1 MLRFALSE
9 NLYICDLTLDL
20 SKLSMVEQIIMR
32 SGSNTLNGFNFDHI
46 VPASGA
52 DFQEQIKSCMQQ
64 LNAFMHQE
72 EDQHL
77 FITQQT
83 FFISAHSRD
92 EYETRSAIIKD
103 QLSELCGSNLPA
115 TSIVAQSPSGNR
127 DVVLEL
133 ICTKDAE
140 DKKVSYKSLSGLHY
154 TVIEYQGYKTLHCAG
169 LMGEVSDT
177 ITEASERAFNMALS
191 ILGKEGL
198 SIRNIIRQWNYIEQ
212 IALVKDHEGSPQNYQ
227 DFNDVRARYYDQVQ
241 FDQGY
246 PAATGIGQDT
256 GGVIIGFI
264 AVSDSENIRIKPIAN
279 PGQIDAHR
287 YSELVLEGS
296 SSQKCTPKFERAK
309 LVSIGSRNYIYVSG
323 TASILGEKTVHEG
336 DVEKQTLTTI
346 ENIKRLFTKENQD
359 KLGLSFDVS
368 KILFSH
374 LRVYVKYK
382 KDIPAV
388 QKVCEAE
395 LNCKSSLF
403 LESDVCRENLLVEI
417 EGVFTA

>member
-1 MLRFALSE
+1 
-9 NLYICDLTLDL
+9 
-20 SKLSMVEQIIMR
+20 MVEQIIMG

-52 DFQEQIKSCMQQ
+52 DFNEQVRSCIEQLQE
-64 LNAFMHQE
+64 FMHQE
-72 EDQHL
+72 EDLHYM
-77 FITQQT
+77 ITQQT
-83 FFISAHSRD
+83 FFLSAQSRD
-92 EYETRSAIIKD
+92 QYEERSSIIRK
-103 QLSELCGSNLPA
+103 QLLSLCGSNLPA
-115 TSIVAQSPSGNR
+115 TSIVAQSPAGNL

-133 ICTKDAE
+133 ICTKTLD
-140 DKKVSYKSLSGLHY
+140 DKKVTYKSLSGVNY

-169 LMGEVSDT
+169 LMGTVEDT
-177 ITEASERAFNMALS
+177 IGEASERAFETARD
-191 ILGKEGL
+191 ILDMEGL
-198 SIRNIIRQWNYIEQ
+198 SIRNIIRQWNYIED
-212 IALVKDHEGSPQNYQ
+212 IAIVEDGADASQNYQ
-227 DFNDVRARYYDQVQ
+227 DFNDVRARYYNQVQ
-241 FDQGY
+241 FEQGY

-264 AVSDSENIRIKPIAN
+264 AVSDADIISIKSIAN
-279 PGQIDAHR
+279 PGQIDAHK
-287 YSELVLEGS
+287 YSEVVLEGKS
-296 SSQKCTPKFERAK
+296 KQKCTPKFERAK

-346 ENIKRLFTKENQD
+346 ENIKRLFSKENQD
-359 KLGLSFDVS
+359 SLGLDFDVE
-368 KILFSH
+368 KIQFSH

-388 QKVCEAE
+388 QKVCDAE

-417 EGVFTA
+417 EGVFNV